1 MKKRQVESRSSA
13 LECPNSTL
21 TGIGMSLKKLLS
33 NPNQIFLSFNFS
45 EKMLVIFFLLF
56 IRLSDFTINN
66 NYTEKKP
73 N

>member
-45 EKMLVIFFLLF
+45 EKMLVIFFYCLSGYLISLL
-56 IRLSDFTINN
+56 IIITLK
-66 NYTEKKP
+66 KKP